1 MMRTFNPVRFEAM
14 AELLA
19 RPDPNDLPR
28 RSHVYRYVGDPHRR
42 TTRFPG
48 ILMGWLQRHY
58 LEVDVEEIPAPASRT
73 LAVPSIQSLRR
84 ARTSRA
90 TGGLR
95 SARAAS
101 DRHRLIAS
109 V

>member
-19 RPDPNDLPR
+19 RPDPRDLPR
-28 RSHVYRYVGDPHRR
+28 RAHVCRYPGDPLRR

-58 LEVDVEEIPAPASRT
+58 LEVDLEEIPAAAS
-73 LAVPSIQSLRR
+73 AVPKYLRPR
-84 ARTSRA
+84 RDSGLQHRRQAAGS
-90 TGGLR
+90 GLR
-95 SARAAS
+95 VLRPTGTG
-101 DRHRLIAS
+101 
-109 V
+109 

>member
-28 RSHVYRYVGDPHRR
+28 RSHVCRYVGDPHRR

-73 LAVPSIQSLRR
+73 PQYRRSNRYDGHERRGQSVG
-84 ARTSRA
+84 S
-90 TGGLR
+90 GLR
-95 SARAAS
+95 VLRPTGTG
-101 DRHRLIAS
+101 
-109 V
+109 

>member
-42 TTRFPG
+42 TTRFPE

-58 LEVDVEEIPAPASRT
+58 LEVDVEETPAPASRT
-73 LAVPSIQSLRR
+73 PQYRR
-84 ARTSRA
+84 TNRYDERRGQPAGS
-90 TGGLR
+90 GLR
-95 SARAAS
+95 VLRPTGTG
-101 DRHRLIAS
+101 
-109 V
+109 

>member
-1 MMRTFNPVRFEAM
+1 MMRTFNAVRFEAM

-58 LEVDVEEIPAPASRT
+58 LEVDVEEIPAPAS
-73 LAVPSIQSLRR
+73 LAPQYRRSNRYDGHERRGQAAGSALRVLR
-84 ARTSRA
+84 P
-90 TGGLR
+90 TGTG
-95 SARAAS
+95 
-101 DRHRLIAS
+101 
-109 V
+109 

>member
-19 RPDPNDLPR
+19 QPDPNDLPR
-28 RSHVYRYVGDPHRR
+28 RSHVYRYVGDPQRR

-58 LEVDVEEIPAPASRT
+58 LEVDVEETPAPASRT
-73 LAVPSIQSLRR
+73 PQYRR
-84 ARTSRA
+84 TNRFDERRGQPAGS
-90 TGGLR
+90 GLR
-95 SARAAS
+95 VLRPTGTG
-101 DRHRLIAS
+101 
-109 V
+109 

>member
-28 RSHVYRYVGDPHRR
+28 RSHVCRYMGDPHRR

-73 LAVPSIQSLRR
+73 PHYIRSNRYDGHERRGQSVG
-84 ARTSRA
+84 A
-90 TGGLR
+90 GLR
-95 SARAAS
+95 VLRPTGTG
-101 DRHRLIAS
+101 
-109 V
+109 